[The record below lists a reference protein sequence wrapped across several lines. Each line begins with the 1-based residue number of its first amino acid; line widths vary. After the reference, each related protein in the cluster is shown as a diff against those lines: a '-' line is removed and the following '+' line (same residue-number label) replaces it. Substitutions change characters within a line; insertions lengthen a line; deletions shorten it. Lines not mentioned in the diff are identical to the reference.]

1 MERKAVIFDLFETL
15 ITEWGHKKYTK
26 NEMCADLGLERGRFD
41 AYWDEKEAERYI
53 GEISFPESILY
64 VCGKCGKPV
73 DDSTLS
79 LIIRKRTE
87 TKSLC
92 FEHVHPDV
100 YGLLDRLKAAGYKL
114 AIPKECVF
122 VGDGGSNEL
131 PGARAA
137 GMEAIQA
144 KWYTNELP
152 HRRDSLPGFLTA
164 EEPFDILRYFEK
176 GLDFP
181 PLPGYTPLTS
191 KQKGFDEE

>member
-100 YGLLDRLKAAGYKL
+100 YGLLERLKAAGYKL
-114 AIPKECVF
+114 AIV
-122 VGDGGSNEL
+122 SNCSSEEVTVIKI
-131 PGARAA
+131 GRA
-137 GMEAIQA
+137 
-144 KWYTNELP
+144 
-152 HRRDSLPGFLTA
+152 HV
-164 EEPFDILRYFEK
+164 
-176 GLDFP
+176 
-181 PLPGYTPLTS
+181 
-191 KQKGFDEE
+191 

>member
-1 MERKAVIFDLFETL
+1 MEYKAVIFDLFETL

-26 NEMCADLGLERGRFD
+26 NEMCTDLGLERERFD
-41 AYWDEKEAERYI
+41 AYWDEKEEERYI

-100 YGLLDRLKAAGYKL
+100 YGLLERLKADRKS
-114 AIPKECVF
+114 V
-122 VGDGGSNEL
+122 V
-131 PGARAA
+131 
-137 GMEAIQA
+137 
-144 KWYTNELP
+144 
-152 HRRDSLPGFLTA
+152 
-164 EEPFDILRYFEK
+164 
-176 GLDFP
+176 
-181 PLPGYTPLTS
+181 
-191 KQKGFDEE
+191 